1 MKPILRSLAGI
12 LLLAVVLTSCRN
24 NAPKEARYI
33 PKDASAVFV
42 VDLKQMQDKLQK
54 GGISVDSLL
63 ARMFR
68 NEPAD
73 SKDRAEFNEIRHNA
87 GINWNEKFFVFFKQK
102 TRADKSTSMIFSAIG
117 HLDDAAKLEAYLKKQ
132 AHTKDST
139 IYKEKDYSY
148 QLTGGNSMLAWN
160 DKHIIVTNYTHTP
173 KLSFDTVTMSY
184 DKPADTNQEAELKAQ
199 VNLYFTQNESESM
212 ADVPVFTGMF
222 KDKADGYMFSSTN
235 SSLAYLSMLPFQIPK
250 VEELI
255 KDNYTTATLNFEDGK
270 IVAKSATF
278 TNPMLSNLLK
288 QYPSPEV
295 KLSMIEKYPSSS
307 INGFMLFS
315 FNPQIVDAILKQLEV
330 EGLVNMALKGSGFTS
345 EDIYKSLKGDISLIV
360 SDLGMRGVE
369 PQVKTDERSM
379 MKKRTWGKM
388 IFHAPVGDKISFSKI
403 MDKGVEMGALVKTPT
418 GYKGSGMASAVGLYI
433 AADNNNFIIASDSLT
448 YEQYIAGTGKSVVNK
463 DILDR
468 FKGKTGAFYWDI
480 ATTLAGFSNDS
491 VAGYNQSMITARET
505 FKDIIGSSEQFD
517 GKSVKGNFEV
527 RMQDEKQNSLV
538 TLTRLFTDIAVD
550 MRVQAKRDGDLQD
563 SKLFPGGVPAIIRT
577 N

>member
-1 MKPILRSLAGI
+1 MKPILRSLTGI
-12 LLLAVVLTSCRN
+12 LLLSVVLTSCRN

-54 GGISVDSLL
+54 GGISTDSLL

-87 GINWNEKFFVFFKQK
+87 GMNWNEKFFVFFKQK
-102 TRADKSTSMIFSAIG
+102 THPDKSTSMIFSAIG

-132 AHTKDST
+132 EHTKDSA
-139 IYKEKDYSY
+139 IHKEKDYSY
-148 QLTGGNSMLAWN
+148 QLMGDNSMLAWN
-160 DKHIIVTNYTHTP
+160 DKHVIVTNYTHTP
-173 KLSFDTVTMSY
+173 KLSFDTVTMNY
-184 DKPADTNQEAELKAQ
+184 DKPADINREAELKAQ
-199 VNLYFTQNESESM
+199 VNLYFTQKESESM
-212 ADVPVFTGMF
+212 ADVAVFTGMF
-222 KDKADGYMFSSTN
+222 KDKADGYMFSSSN
-235 SSLAYLSMLPFQIPK
+235 SSLAVLSMLPFQIPK
-250 VEELI
+250 VEELL
-255 KDNYTTATLNFEDGK
+255 KDNFTTATLNFDDGK

-278 TNPMLSNLLK
+278 TNPMLTNLLK

-315 FNPQIVDAILKQLEV
+315 FNPQIIDAVLKQLEV
-330 EGLVNMALKGSGFTS
+330 EGFVNMALKGSGFTS

-369 PQVKTDERSM
+369 PQMKSDERSM

-388 IFHAPVGDKISFSKI
+388 IFHAPIGDKTSFSKI

-418 GYKGSGMASAVGLYI
+418 GYKGSGMASAIGLYI
-433 AADNNNFIIASDSLT
+433 AADNTNFIIASDSLT
-448 YEQYIAGTGKSVVNK
+448 YQQYIAGTGKSVVNK

-480 ATTLAGFSNDS
+480 ATTLTGFSKDS
-491 VAGYNQSMITARET
+491 IAGYNQSMITARET
-505 FKDIIGSSEQFD
+505 FKDIIGSSDQFD
-517 GKSVKGNFEV
+517 GKSVKGYFEV

-550 MRVQAKRDGDLQD
+550 MRVQAKREADMQD
-563 SKLFPGGVPAIIRT
+563 SRLFPGGVPAIIRT